1 MARSRRS
8 LRRFHGFTLVEL
20 LAVIAIIGTLVGLLL
35 PAVQAAREASRRS
48 TCGNRMRQIAL
59 AIHGRMDAT
68 RVFPAAQ
75 ESATWSVNGSKH
87 VSMSTRANVG
97 RPWPVL
103 VLPYLEDQSRFD
115 TFTATGYDGARD
127 DAPVTNT
134 SRQWTSNPDFK
145 CPTDF
150 SNLPANA
157 QGNYVG
163 VMGGGDGTDYW
174 GYFSADTNRFVYNNG
189 AIIVSG
195 RLAAKDFNDGMSNT
209 FLLGETIYQ
218 IKTQFSS
225 TQHMSWAG
233 GFRAA
238 GDSGSCCGTPTTSA
252 AAVEAINYLA
262 VPGGNVLS
270 TSALWIY
277 PVARSFSSLHGG
289 GCQIAMADASVQFI
303 DSNIGINVYRR
314 LAVRNDGNAERL
326 P

>member
-59 AIHGRMDAT
+59 AIHSRMDAT

-75 ESATWSVNGSKH
+75 ESATWSVNSSNKQ
-87 VSMSTRANVG
+87 VSMSTRATVG

-127 DAPVTNT
+127 DTPVTNT

-163 VMGGGDGTDYW
+163 VM
-174 GYFSADTNRFVYNNG
+174 
-189 AIIVSG
+189 
-195 RLAAKDFNDGMSNT
+195 
-209 FLLGETIYQ
+209 
-218 IKTQFSS
+218 
-225 TQHMSWAG
+225 
-233 GFRAA
+233 
-238 GDSGSCCGTPTTSA
+238 
-252 AAVEAINYLA
+252 
-262 VPGGNVLS
+262 
-270 TSALWIY
+270 
-277 PVARSFSSLHGG
+277 
-289 GCQIAMADASVQFI
+289 
-303 DSNIGINVYRR
+303 
-314 LAVRNDGNAERL
+314 
-326 P
+326 